1 MYNKYMSKKSGFTLV
16 EILIV
21 VFIIGLLSSIILV
34 GLSSFR
40 ARGRDARRVADL
52 HLLQNGLEL
61 YFSKEG
67 VYPDTNVTSAAGWS
81 AFSNVLINAGIGV
94 NAVSADPGAQS
105 GRHYEYGVGLNG
117 LNYVLKASLE
127 DPNNPVLREDI
138 HGNVYGIN
146 CDDSTTSGNYCI
158 QF

>member
-1 MYNKYMSKKSGFTLV
+1 MRKGFTLV

-21 VFIIGLLSSIILV
+21 IFIIGLLSSIVLV
-34 GLSSFR
+34 GLGSFR

-52 HLLQNGLEL
+52 HSLQNGLEL

-67 VYPDTNVTSAAGWS
+67 IYPDTNVTSVAGWEV
-81 AFSNVLINAGIGV
+81 FSDKLINAGIGV
-94 NAVSADPGAQS
+94 NVVPADPAAPS
-105 GRHYEYGVGLNG
+105 GRYYEYGVNSDG
-117 LNYVLKASLE
+117 LNYVLKATLE

-138 HGNVYGIN
+138 DGNVYGVN
-146 CDDSTTSGNYCI
+146 CNDSTTSGNYCI

>member
-1 MYNKYMSKKSGFTLV
+1 MKNPKSGFTLV

-21 VFIIGLLSSIILV
+21 IFIIGLLSSIVLV
-34 GLSSFR
+34 GLGSFR

-67 VYPDTNVTSAAGWS
+67 VYPDINVTSVSGWDS
-81 AFSNVLINAGIGV
+81 FSDGLINAGIGV
-94 NAVSADPGAQS
+94 NVVPADPAAQS
-105 GRHYEYGVGLNG
+105 GRYYEYSASSDG
-117 LNYVLKASLE
+117 LNYVLKATLE

-138 HGNVYGIN
+138 DGNIYGVN

>member
-1 MYNKYMSKKSGFTLV
+1 MKNRKGFTLV

-21 VFIIGLLSSIILV
+21 IFIIGLLSSIVLV

-67 VYPDTNVTSAAGWS
+67 VYPDTNVTSASGWE
-81 AFSNVLINAGIGV
+81 AFSDTIVNAGIGV
-94 NAVSADPGAQS
+94 NVVPADPAAPS
-105 GRHYEYGVGLNG
+105 GRHYEYGASGDL
-117 LNYVLKASLE
+117 LNYVLKATLE

-138 HGNVYGIN
+138 DGNVYGVN
-146 CDDSTTSGNYCI
+146 CNDSTTSGNYCI